1 MHKIYNL
8 SYILFVY
15 IEFRGFYIFYTST
28 LIEVFIRRQAEAR
41 GAVFVT
47 IGFFVLNDPATAGW
61 NENRIAA
68 VLTWIQQ
75 GGTLIV

>member
-1 MHKIYNL
+1 
-8 SYILFVY
+8 
-15 IEFRGFYIFYTST
+15 

-68 VLTWIQQ
+68 AHPDSARRHSDRLRKLMALNK
-75 GGTLIV
+75 GETLENS